1 VKRGGE
7 SAGVDGVHSFG
18 AQEAVAVLEKQ
29 TSGRGAALG
38 AMFEAMKSRK
48 EMAAVQGAH
57 RQQLAAL
64 KEQQQAEL
72 KAQQEEVS
80 RCPPMCSHTFCQQT
94 RSTMICL
101 CFAVFFLRG
110 VQHGCMASV

>member
-1 VKRGGE
+1 M
-7 SAGVDGVHSFG
+7 HSFG
-18 AQEAVAVLEKQ
+18 AQEAAVVLEKQ